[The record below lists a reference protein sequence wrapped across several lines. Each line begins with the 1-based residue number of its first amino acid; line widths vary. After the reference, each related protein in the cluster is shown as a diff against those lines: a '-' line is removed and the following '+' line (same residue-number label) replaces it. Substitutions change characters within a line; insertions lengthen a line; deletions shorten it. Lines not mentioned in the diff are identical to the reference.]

1 MLRCIL
7 VVFALLA
14 VLVGNDLSLS
24 EVRAQQLE
32 LKQSQSTAGAPARVE
47 DQRGTEQSP
56 IVVKVV
62 PAPKTDAERE
72 QEAKARENI
81 EKSERQK
88 EKSDADLVNYTSKL
102 AFFTQ
107 GLFWATCALVL
118 ATIVLGVVAL
128 FQSRDMRRSTSAAES
143 AAIAANLSAKA
154 AIGSELPI
162 VNLNQLTLLQI
173 APGGQLSPATLG
185 QLLPVRSMLRVDFKN
200 AGRTAAE
207 AITQSVEWRVMDKLP
222 EIPVYGHF
230 FPYAPSVFFPPNDA
244 KPTVSLQNYM
254 IELTADQL
262 SEIAEKRAFLW
273 VYGNVAFRDV
283 ITGDLH
289 EFRYCA
295 KWQTFREASNAP
307 VGFIHDSGTPP
318 EYTKRT

>member
-24 EVRAQQLE
+24 KVRAQQLE

-72 QEAKARENI
+72 EEAKARENI

-88 EKSDADLVNYTSKL
+88 EKSDADLANYTSKL

-128 FQSRDMRRSTSAAES
+128 FQSRDMRRSTSAAHGLARRQGQRVVFARDLLATLRRRELEET
-143 AAIAANLSAKA
+143 ATRLSAEMGLAYQPA
-154 AIGSELPI
+154 APRATALRACIGRGSPCRSGRWRGRI
-162 VNLNQLTLLQI
+162 VSAGDHAGASQ
-173 APGGQLSPATLG
+173 S
-185 QLLPVRSMLRVDFKN
+185 DFK
-200 AGRTAAE
+200 RILCSLE
-207 AITQSVEWRVMDKLP
+207 AQDGDERWLRAYPCRRDERP
-222 EIPVYGHF
+222 RRPRR
-230 FPYAPSVFFPPNDA
+230 
-244 KPTVSLQNYM
+244 
-254 IELTADQL
+254 DQ
-262 SEIAEKRAFLW
+262 
-273 VYGNVAFRDV
+273 
-283 ITGDLH
+283 
-289 EFRYCA
+289 
-295 KWQTFREASNAP
+295 
-307 VGFIHDSGTPP
+307 DS
-318 EYTKRT
+318 R